1 MTIENENKLKEAIKS
16 VCRMDKESGY
26 VDELLAKDECDL
38 IDELGF
44 DSLLFVELIV
54 GIEDALDFEF
64 DMNNLD
70 INKLRKLSELK
81 NVVNEYLLEGQ
92 TCEG

>member
-1 MTIENENKLKEAIKS
+1 MTPENELKLKEAIKS
-16 VCRMDKESGY
+16 VCRMEKESGY
-26 VDELLAKDECDL
+26 VDGLLNDENCDL

-54 GIEDALDFEF
+54 SIEDEFEIEF

-70 INKLRKLSELK
+70 INKLRHLNELK
-81 NVVNEYLLEGQ
+81 NIVSGYLV
-92 TCEG
+92 

>member
-1 MTIENENKLKEAIKS
+1 MISENIKKLKDVIKS
-16 VCRMDKESGY
+16 VCRMEKESGY
-26 VDELLAKDECDL
+26 IDELLNDDKCDL

-54 GIEDALDFEF
+54 SIEDEFGIEF

-70 INKLRKLSELK
+70 INKLRHMNELK
-81 NVVNEYLLEGQ
+81 EIVNRYLV
-92 TCEG
+92 